1 MQVAERAGRATPR
14 LLRRGMCPGS
24 PGADGL
30 RDVTGNLDAAA
41 IRVALDRER
50 LAQQALAAERARADV
65 EARTARLL
73 GSVVDGTRA
82 LLDAPEFEPA
92 LRGWLRMMCEAQG
105 AVSASYYDVV
115 VHPEAGVPT
124 LRCLAEW
131 SPHPLGTMGR
141 KHISFAQPLL
151 IDPRGSEGPLS
162 TNRRGEV
169 AAVHTAEVDGPS
181 RAQLEAQG
189 HATTISAPIMDA
201 TEMVGAISLDFWLR
215 RDLNLRDE
223 VILRTAAD
231 ALAAVLKRREAE
243 AARLAV
249 ERARAEEA
257 RQAATHLARRRDLLE
272 AVVAASD
279 ELLAAERVVDA
290 APRVVARLGA
300 ALAVDRTTIGRC
312 LPPDATS
319 TAGYLEFFAEW
330 TAPGIPRQLADPALT
345 TFDMAKYPEF
355 NIPLLR
361 GEAVHV
367 LTDDIAGEA
376 ARSEQEATGARS
388 QFQYPIIVDG
398 VLWGTIGADDC
409 RMPRVWDEAEIATLR
424 LVASALGSLVR
435 RERLVDAAI
444 AAERQAATE
453 RERAEAARA
462 QALLQERARM
472 AREIHDTL
480 AQSFT
485 GIVLQG
491 EAARA
496 RRARG
501 EEAVAWEHLEQST
514 KLAKFGLSE
523 ARRSVLA
530 LRPLVLEQ
538 RGLVPALQDLAARVA
553 IPEAF
558 DFAVEQ
564 TGPFGRLPAADED
577 ALFRVVQE
585 ALTNALR
592 HGAARRVA
600 VRLVRLGPGV
610 EMTVRDDG
618 SGFDPALVQPAA
630 TGHGLENA
638 AARIAALGGR
648 LAVESAP
655 GRGVRIVVHMPVRP

>member
-1 MQVAERAGRATPR
+1 MPR
-14 LLRRGMCPGS
+14 HG
-24 PGADGL
+24 
-30 RDVTGNLDAAA
+30 LDAARLGTDRRRKVTKDQDA
-41 IRVALDRER
+41 AALRSALERER
-50 LAQQALAAERARADV
+50 LAQGALAAERARADD

-73 GSVVDGTRA
+73 ATVVAGTRV
-82 LLDAPEFEPA
+82 LLDAPDFEPA
-92 LRGWLRMMCEAQG
+92 LRDWLRLMCDAQG

-115 VHPEAGVPT
+115 IHPDAGVQT
-124 LRCLAEW
+124 HRCLAEY
-131 SPHPLGTMGR
+131 SPYPPGEMGR
-141 KHISFAQPLL
+141 KRISFAQPLL
-151 IDPRGSEGPLS
+151 IDPRGAEALLAA
-162 TNRRGEV
+162 NARGEV
-169 AAVHTAEVDGPS
+169 AAFHTNDLRGPLRLQMES
-181 RAQLEAQG
+181 QG
-189 HATTISAPIMDA
+189 HATTIVAPMLDGPA
-201 TEMVGAISLDFWLR
+201 MVGAISFDYWQRRELDPR
-215 RDLNLRDE
+215 NE

-243 AARLAV
+243 AARLV
-249 ERARAEEA
+249 TERARADEA
-257 RQAATHLARRRDLLE
+257 REAAAQLARRRDLLE

-279 ELLAAERVVDA
+279 ELLAADRVVDA
-290 APRVVARLGA
+290 APLIVVRLGT
-300 ALAVDRTTIGRC
+300 ALAADRAAIGRC

-319 TAGYLEFFAEW
+319 AAGYLEFFAEW
-330 TAPGIPRQLADPALT
+330 TAPGIPRQLADPTLT

-355 NIPLLR
+355 NLPLHR
-361 GEAVHV
+361 GEAVHM
-367 LTDDIAGEA
+367 LTDDIAGAA

-388 QFQYPIIVDG
+388 QFQYPIMVDG

-409 RMPRVWDEAEIATLR
+409 RTPRVWDEAEIATLR

-435 RERLVDAAI
+435 RERLVDAAL

-496 RRARG
+496 RRAHG

-558 DFAVEQ
+558 DCAVEV
-564 TGPFGRLPAADED
+564 PVAFGRLAAADED

-592 HGAARRVA
+592 HGSARRVT
-600 VRLVRLGPGV
+600 VRLVRHGGGV

-618 SGFDPALVQPAA
+618 SGFDPALVQSAA

-638 AARIAALGGR
+638 AARIAALGGQ
-648 LAVESAP
+648 LDVETSP